1 MRKLIFITASVLA
14 MLAFSSGR
22 ITAADEEQTFL
33 GSGRVYYEN
42 NWQKVSGSMLR
53 VYGYGAD
60 TYDPQKNE
68 VIHMFKMFQVT
79 GSTNIL
85 DSNGKATDV
94 DHSARCG
101 TLEVTYTGKKEPYL
115 AVKVECLTEQAFY
128 LKDPRYAGERRRDQ
142 HIMEARH
149 KQRLDDIAYEERERR
164 RKHPEWWA
172 AAEERDRKKADTEKR
187 IADEAKAKADAAD
200 EEAQQQFADE
210 ARAKAGAA
218 EEKEQDVPEKADAAE
233 QPRNGTAEKELDA
246 AQAQEKA
253 PAADEKE
260 QDVPEKAQAAPEEQQ
275 QEQPAEDEPT
285 PGPH

>member
-33 GSGRVYYEN
+33 GSGRVYCEN

-53 VYGYGAD
+53 VYGYGLD
-60 TYDPQKNE
+60 TYVPKEN
-68 VIHMFKMFQVT
+68 VVTHMFKMFQIT
-79 GSTNIL
+79 GSTKIL

-94 DHSARCG
+94 DHSARCD

-128 LKDPRYAGERRRDQ
+128 LKDPRYGSELRQAQ
-142 HIMEARH
+142 QIMEGRH
-149 KQRLDDIAYEERERR
+149 KQWLDDIAYEERERR
-164 RKHPEWWA
+164 RKHPDWFA
-172 AAEERDRKKADTEKR
+172 AAEQRDRKQKADTEKR

-200 EEAQQQFADE
+200 EEAVQQVADE

-218 EEKEQDVPEKADAAE
+218 EEKEQADDE

-275 QEQPAEDEPT
+275 QERPAEDEPT